1 MKSPSRGLLL
11 LVAVFAGGGVS
22 SLRLRAEA
30 RAVEFTEQGG
40 PTDGDADVENGE
52 ASQKVVARGR
62 CRNNCFNR
70 VCSMS
75 PAERRHFFLETG
87 YKSMKWAFIACASWL
102 VSLGCLGTPVGG
114 LLIPG
119 TEFVLLVLCALF
131 SFLTSAAW
139 LESRRLADSPL
150 LQTEVA
156 QNDEAR
162 SCSMSTM
169 ICVII
174 GLFALDLG
182 IPTGFMFTKGG
193 VAAKCVYSVIAWVGL
208 QALKCVSFLVCPD
221 AAEELTI
228 QSATY
233 NGARTKRVNPEGAMA
248 QTIQRMTGLASE
260 RSEARRAAQERRIIA
275 SLSITRAESDVQAF
289 LRVA

>member
-30 RAVEFTEQGG
+30 RL

-52 ASQKVVARGR
+52 ASQKVVARGS
-62 CRNNCFNR
+62 CRNNCLSKVFKEVN
-70 VCSMS
+70 SMS

-114 LLIPG
+114 LLILG

-150 LQTEVA
+150 LQTGAGREVA

-174 GLFALDLG
+174 GLFALDVG
-182 IPTGFMFTKGG
+182 IPTGAMFTKGD
-193 VAAKCVYSVIAWVGL
+193 VDAKCVYSVIAWVGL

-275 SLSITRAESDVQAF
+275 SLRITRADSDVQAF